1 MAERTQL
8 ELYGLFQNGR
18 APTEQDFHD
27 LIDTLFAGTAA
38 TMAVAQAAQTTA
50 NLALA
55 AATGSNAIARGLI
68 SYMTHNGNV
77 VSPITIQ
84 VTGCT
89 AVVSGTTC
97 TVVFTTPPSGGFT
110 IQLNSQL
117 APTGGYSITRTAS
130 QFSLTLPTSSGST
143 TVRGSVDFVCFPL

>member
-18 APTEQDFHD
+18 APTEQDFRD
-27 LIDTLFAGTAA
+27 LIDTLFAGSAA

-50 NLALA
+50 NQALA
-55 AATGSNAIARGLI
+55 VVTGSNAIARGLI
-68 SYMTHNGNV
+68 SYTTSSGH
-77 VSPITIQ
+77 VSSPTVQ

-97 TVVFTTPPSGGFT
+97 TVVFTTPPSGSYT
-110 IQLNSQL
+110 IQLNSQV
-117 APTGGYSITRTAS
+117 APTGGYSIVRNAA
-130 QFSLTLPTSSGST
+130 QFSFTLPTVSSST
-143 TVRGSVDFVCFPL
+143 STHGSVDFVCFPL